1 MSDSATLITAQP
13 NTQAVKRS
21 RLSLWREIFQARWA
35 YLFIAPFF
43 VFFILFSL
51 YPVLFSLYLSLTEW
65 KGLGPIKFIGLDN
78 YQRLL
83 GDTVFWQSMM
93 NGVLLFIMY
102 VPAMTLL
109 ALVLAVLLN
118 SRRVRGFRI
127 FRTIIFMPYITNMVA
142 AGFVFRLLLNSSDG
156 LVNQMLSLGGI

>member
-1 MSDSATLITAQP
+1 MSDTVVLGTAQTLAP
-13 NTQAVKRS
+13 SIQRPRRS
-21 RLSLWREIFQARWA
+21 LHNEIFRARWA

-43 VFFILFSL
+43 IFFALFML

-65 KGLGPIKFIGLDN
+65 KGLGPIKFVGLEN

-83 GDTVFWQSMM
+83 GDTVFWQSML
-93 NGVLLFIMY
+93 NGALLFVMY
-102 VPAMTLL
+102 VPAMTVL

-127 FRTIIFMPYITNMVA
+127 FRTILFMPYITVWLPQA
-142 AGFVFRLLLNSSDG
+142 LPFGFC
-156 LVNQMLSLGGI
+156 